1 MNSERLIKKAK
12 NAKKIHLLYNKYIP
26 SEITNNIISFIFA
39 TSFLE
44 LIADTYFNI
53 SIPSLVLC
61 FFNVIIY
68 SSLIIVI
75 YKRSNKEISCY
86 SSTPQFSG
94 LYSIDNIESLMLSP
108 NNGLINREKEVDFLK
123 DILKDAF
130 ENKSNCG
137 FCLVGESGC
146 GKSTILFFLK
156 QKLINVN
163 VYDYTKKYQNIDL
176 FLKNECG
183 ENLEFIDSTKS
194 NLFVF
199 DQFEKY
205 FHYDPNRQLKIKDS
219 IKKISQ
225 KAVILF
231 SLRSEYLS
239 NFINEFDIENLTSD
253 IYESIGYGINIYR
266 NSKSKKLDNYFFC
279 SDSLVFNNNSLTS
292 HLKTQCEQA
301 FGTEI
306 GMKIYNKFK
315 DDSLIQQQII
325 FNILANEKNET
336 DFLKLIEHEKN
347 YFINRF
353 YDFQLCSTDNFFYSS
368 RILYILCLC
377 YFSHFNFE
385 TIDLMRALCISDSSL
400 EKKEFDSI
408 LIKLHDLQLIK
419 WSVFNS
425 KEYCEIAHD
434 YIAQTFSYYANQE
447 IDPEVRASLD
457 EYFTEYRK
465 NTGINE
471 RIDEFRTKKNKGL
484 ISLMILIVSLAFCT
498 IDLFVNFFLINNIQ
512 YSFINFTSIIS
523 IIYVYLF
530 YFNITRFSRKM
541 KSLIFVFFSLSMC
554 SGVLTIIFKSFWLFC
569 LGIGNSFIGLSCIV
583 ICTNKMAN
591 IGKKSFFSYG
601 IKTFFMGV
609 LLSFL
614 SLVVNLLN
622 MEFSFIIEIVAM
634 NSLLIYAFKSHMNNE
649 FIYSHLESLFSER

>member
-1 MNSERLIKKAK
+1 MNRERLIKKMK
-12 NAKKIHLLYNKYIP
+12 KAKKIHLLYNKYIP

-61 FFNVIIY
+61 FFHVVIY

-75 YKRSNKEISCY
+75 NKRSNKKISCY

-94 LYSIDNIESLMLSP
+94 LYSIDNIENLMLSP
-108 NNGLINREKEVDFLK
+108 NNGLISREKEVEFLEE
-123 DILKDAF
+123 ILKDAF
-130 ENKSNCG
+130 ESKSSCG

-163 VYDYTKKYQNIDL
+163 VYDYTKKYHNIDL

-183 ENLEFIDSTKS
+183 EDLEFIDSRKA
-194 NLFVF
+194 NLFIF
-199 DQFEKY
+199 DQFEKF
-205 FHYDPNRQLKIKDS
+205 FHYSSNCQVKIKNS
-219 IKKISQ
+219 IQKIS
-225 KAVILF
+225 KNAVVLF
-231 SLRSEYLS
+231 SLKSEYLS
-239 NFINEFDIENLTSD
+239 KFINEFDIDNLTSD
-253 IYESIGYGINIYR
+253 IHRLTGYGINIYR
-266 NSKSKKLDNYFFC
+266 NSRSKKLDNYFFC
-279 SDSLVFNNNSLTS
+279 SDSLVFNDNSIPS
-292 HLKTQCEQA
+292 YLKTQCEQA

-306 GMKIYNKFK
+306 SMKIYNKFK

-325 FNILANEKNET
+325 LNILANEKNET
-336 DFLKLIEHEKN
+336 DFLKLIECEKN
-347 YFINRF
+347 YFITRF
-353 YDFQLCSTDNFFYSS
+353 YDFQLCSTGNFFYSS

-385 TIDLMRALCISDSSL
+385 TIDLMRALCISDSGL

-465 NTGINE
+465 KTDINE
-471 RIDEFRTKKNKGL
+471 KIDEFRIKKNKGS
-484 ISLMILIVSLAFCT
+484 ISLTILIISLVLCT
-498 IDLFVNFFLINNIQ
+498 IDLFINFFLLNNIQ
-512 YSFINFTSIIS
+512 YSFINFTSMTS

-541 KSLIFVFFSLSMC
+541 KSLIFIFYLFSMC
-554 SGVLTIIFKSFWLFC
+554 SGVLTIFFKSYWLLC

-583 ICTNKMAN
+583 VCINKMAN

-601 IKTFFMGV
+601 IKTFFMGG
-609 LLSFL
+609 LLAFL

-622 MEFSFIIEIVAM
+622 MEFSFLIEIVAM